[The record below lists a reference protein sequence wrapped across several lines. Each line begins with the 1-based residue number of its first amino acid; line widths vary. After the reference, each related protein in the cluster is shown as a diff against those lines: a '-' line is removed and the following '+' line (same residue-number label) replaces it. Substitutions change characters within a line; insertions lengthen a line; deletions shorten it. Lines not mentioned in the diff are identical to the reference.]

1 MCPFHSNV
9 EIDRFVLSIRCCSIG
24 VSLWR
29 ILSQTMKYNQ
39 FTIKAEVWLYPGMAG
54 WHFITIPT
62 DVSEEINDRF
72 GDKKRG
78 WGSLPVEVT
87 VGTTTWKTSIFPDT
101 KAHTYLLPIKSDV
114 RKKEGI
120 ETNTSVTLLLEIR
133 V

>member
-1 MCPFHSNV
+1 MRSRHTTAHEIVFALPLISGEYQCEGETQNFTICPFHGNV
-9 EIDRFVLSIRCCSIG
+9 EL
-24 VSLWR
+24 
-29 ILSQTMKYNQ
+29 
-39 FTIKAEVWLYPGMAG
+39 
-54 WHFITIPT
+54 
-62 DVSEEINDRF
+62 DRF

-101 KAHTYLLPIKSDV
+101 KANAYLLPIKADV

-120 ETNTSVTLLLEIR
+120 AANTSVTLLLEIR